1 MSGVL
6 QVLPAFHVGGVEQ
19 SVLTIANYLNEQG
32 IPSFVASSGGILQ
45 KKLLSNVT
53 HLTLPLRTKNPF
65 KIIYNAIKLRKLI
78 AQYDIKIIHA
88 GSRAPAW
95 SAYLAAK
102 LSKIAFVTTYH
113 GAYGQNFFKWYYNRI
128 MTLGTQVIVCS
139 NYMADHVKKYYPT
152 TKCTNIPCGVNP
164 DFFANDA
171 TIEKQSKH
179 LRLEW
184 DLKQDDKAV
193 VLVARFTRIKGHAF
207 LLESLA
213 HCKLKKVPSVVFV
226 GDSKNL
232 NLINELKQKAA
243 LLKIKLFMHLDEPDL
258 RPFYGAADVVIV
270 PTTKPESFG
279 LVTAEA
285 MSMGKV
291 VIGNNLGASPELIN
305 DPTWIF
311 DANNQAS
318 LACKIEHAL
327 NLAVKQAQVIGQK
340 NRERIV
346 ALYNSKNFLTEHLRI
361 YNYLLKVAH

>member
-1 MSGVL
+1 MSGIL

-19 SVLTIANYLNEQG
+19 SVLTIANHLSEQG
-32 IPSFVASSGGILQ
+32 IPSFVASSGGMLQ
-45 KKLLSNVT
+45 QKLLANVT

-65 KIIYNAIKLRKLI
+65 KIIHNAVKLRRLI

-113 GAYGQNFFKWYYNRI
+113 GAYSQNFFKWYYNRV
-128 MTLGTQVIVCS
+128 MALGTPVIVAS
-139 NYMADHVKKYYPT
+139 NYMAEHVKKYYPT
-152 TKCTNIPCGVNP
+152 ITCTNIPCGINP
-164 DFFANDA
+164 DFFTNDA
-171 TIEKQSKH
+171 TIKEQSKLLRSKWH
-179 LRLEW
+179 LKR
-184 DLKQDDKAV
+184 DDKAV
-193 VLVARFTRIKGHAF
+193 ILVARFTRIKGHAF

-213 HCKLKKVPSVVFV
+213 NCKQKKVPSVVFV
-226 GDSKNL
+226 GDSQNL
-232 NLINELKQKAA
+232 NLIHALKQKAA
-243 LLKIKLFMHLDEPDL
+243 LLKIKLFVHLDEPDL
-258 RPFYGAADVVIV
+258 RPFYDAADVVVV

-311 DANNQAS
+311 DATSQAS
-318 LACKIEHAL
+318 LACNIAHAL
-327 NLAVKQAQVIGQK
+327 ALAPKQAQAIGQK
-340 NRERIV
+340 NRERVV
-346 ALYNSKNFLTEHLRI
+346 ALYNTKNFLAEHMRI
-361 YNYLLKVAH
+361 YNDLLKAAR